1 MVEFYLRF
9 VADGGILSG
18 VEDRLKVLEWLAPL
32 DQSKVQNAALDSRE
46 PGTGAWFLEGESFEA
61 WINSPSSVFWLYGS
75 GKLLADSGVVSL
87 ANVIVVG
94 SGKTVL
100 SSSIIQKLQFACQSP
115 NSAGTYD
122 ALAYFYFSFQDDN
135 RQDLGALLKVFIAQ
149 LCPPNSVFPELR
161 RLYDKCHQRYPPGAP
176 SDSDL
181 RSTFVSII
189 TGLSSRTALTEQSP
203 ESQRDDNTAKSVTTS
218 ETFLV
223 IDALDEIPFGPQ
235 RDRALDLL
243 TELSALNLPHLH
255 ILVTSRDK
263 PDIREALMSN
273 SGFKSVSLNNSSV
286 QADIGTFVSRA
297 VQRDAGLRP
306 SEQLIKEYLV
316 GDPKGIPSKGM

>member
-1 MVEFYLRF
+1 M
-9 VADGGILSG
+9 SG

-46 PGTGAWFLEGESFEA
+46 PDTGAWFLEGESFEA
-61 WINSPSSVFWLYGS
+61 WTNSPSSLFWLYGS

-87 ANVIVVG
+87 ANVITVG

-100 SSSIIQKLQFACQSP
+100 SSSIIQKLQSACQSP
-115 NSAGTYD
+115 TSAGTCD

-189 TGLSSRTALTEQSP
+189 AGLSSGTALTESP
-203 ESQRDDNTAKSVTTS
+203 ESQRDGNIAKSVTTS

-235 RDRALDLL
+235 RDRVLDLL

-255 ILVTSRDK
+255 ILVTSRDQ
-263 PDIREALMSN
+263 PDIREALISN
-273 SGFKSVSLNNSSV
+273 SGSKSVSLNNSSV

-306 SEQLIKEYLV
+306 SEQLIREYLV
-316 GDPKGIPSKGM
+316 GDPKGIPSKVM